1 MEEEYVEFIM
11 PLDLKHDGNVVN
23 IPLKIKRENINKI
36 IDEELTKVLEQFF
49 SKNGIIDQ
57 KCREKISQVVI
68 QQ

>member
-11 PLDLKHDGNVVN
+11 PLDIKKDGNPIN

-36 IDEELTKVLEQFF
+36 IDEEITKVLEQFF

-57 KCREKISQVVI
+57 KCREKIRQVIISQ
-68 QQ
+68 